1 MSSYNIPKRK
11 KRGSSKRITFDKPF
25 LKFFKMGLALFLGVT
40 FAGMLAL
47 KLYLVSLPQ
56 IKNLNTLKPNIVTTF
71 CASDGQV
78 IKTFAAYTYANVEL
92 SEVPKQLIEA
102 LIATED
108 KNFYKHPGYDL
119 VGLVRS
125 MIANILAGRV
135 VQGASTITQQL
146 SRILFLSN
154 EKTFTRKIKEL
165 QVAAQIEKTISKDKI
180 LEMYLNNVYLGS
192 GAYGVKGAAK
202 IYFNK
207 NLNEL
212 TLPEMAL
219 IAGLPQAP
227 SVYSPYNNI
236 DLAKKRRNQVL
247 GRMYKMK
254 YIDKKTYEEAKAS
267 PVTLSTMPVMYATN
281 KAPYFC
287 DYVVKDLQKLGFT
300 EEQIINGGYK
310 VITTLNYD
318 AQVKAN
324 EAILNNL
331 NAWGLKNNKNQAAVF
346 SFSPIDGRILVYAGG
361 KDYSKSQ
368 YDRVT
373 QSLRPSGSA
382 FKPFIYTAAIEKGY
396 SPNDMID
403 DLPYKIGDWTPKNYG
418 NKYRGPIPM
427 YTALMISS
435 NVCTARLMD
444 AIGVRPVIQ
453 LARVMGITTPIPYDY
468 TISLGS
474 NSVKLFEMT
483 RAYGVFAN
491 GGFRVEPYAIERV
504 ESSRGK
510 VLYEARKAKTSKVL
524 NINTAAT
531 MTAIMKTVIQSG
543 TGRAANIGKPAAG
556 KTGTTDDCKDAYFIG
571 FTPDVVTGVWVGNDD
586 NSRMGELTGGTVP
599 AKIWRDVMLVA
610 TEPYGVSDFEYP
622 EIILNP
628 FRASNVSIIPQ
639 NEARKAFEEEEERE
653 RKKKEEEELRSV
665 LPTVV
670 KPDSVDPTEFVKTIN
685 KGVNKGVN
693 IGVNKGVNKLKEVNK
708 NESVSEKNSGTT
720 TVLPFESKKV
730 IETPQRNEEPEVDQF
745 APIPLSAPV
754 N

>member
-1 MSSYNIPKRK
+1 MGNYNIPKNRK
-11 KRGSSKRITFDKPF
+11 KSSKRITFDNPLLSF
-25 LKFFKMGLALFLGVT
+25 LTGLTVFALGVVL
-40 FAGMLAL
+40 AGMLAL
-47 KLYLVSLPQ
+47 KLYLMSLPP

-71 CASDGQV
+71 CASDGEV
-78 IKTFAAYTYANVEL
+78 IKTFAAYTYSNVEL
-92 SEVPKQLIEA
+92 KEVPEQLVKA

-108 KNFYKHPGYDL
+108 KNFYTHPGYDIL
-119 VGLVRS
+119 GLARS
-125 MIANILAGRV
+125 MVANILAGHV

-192 GAYGVKGAAK
+192 GAYGVKSAAK

-207 NLNEL
+207 NLNQL

-236 DLAKKRRNQVL
+236 KLAEKRRNQVL
-247 GRMYKMK
+247 LRMYKMK
-254 YIDKKTYEEAKAS
+254 YIDKETYEDAKKA
-267 PVTLSTMPVMYATN
+267 PIKLSDMPIMYATN

-287 DYVVKDLQKLGFT
+287 DYVMKELHKLGFT
-300 EEQIINGGYK
+300 EDEIVNGGFK
-310 VITTLNYD
+310 VITTLDYK
-318 AQVKAN
+318 AQIKAN
-324 EAILNNL
+324 EAIIKNL
-331 NAWGLKNNKNQAAVF
+331 NSWGLNRDKNQAAVF
-346 SFSPIDGRILVYAGG
+346 SFSPVDGRILVYSGG
-361 KDYSKSQ
+361 KDYTKSQ
-368 YDRVT
+368 YDRVS

-403 DLPYKIGDWTPKNYG
+403 DLPFKVGDWTPKNYG
-418 NKYRGPIPM
+418 NKYRGPIPL
-427 YTALMISS
+427 YTAFMVSS
-435 NVCTARLMD
+435 NVCAARLMD

-483 RAYGVFAN
+483 RAYGIFAN
-491 GGFRVEPYAIERV
+491 GGFKVEPYAIERV
-504 ESSRGK
+504 ESSRGNL
-510 VLYEARKAKTSKVL
+510 LYEARKARTNKVL

-531 MTAIMKTVIQSG
+531 MTAIMRTVITNG
-543 TGRAANIGKPAAG
+543 TGRAADIGKPAAG

-610 TEPYGVSDFEYP
+610 TEPYGKSDFEYP

-628 FRASNVSIIPQ
+628 FKAPSVSVIPQ
-639 NEARKAFEEEEERE
+639 SEAKKAWEEQEEKEKE
-653 RKKKEEEELRSV
+653 KNKDSEIPPPNTAPVIKPSEFLQQTLTPIKKKETPKIE
-665 LPTVV
+665 V
-670 KPDSVDPTEFVKTIN
+670 KMERAET
-685 KGVNKGVN
+685 
-693 IGVNKGVNKLKEVNK
+693 
-708 NESVSEKNSGTT
+708 SEQQDT
-720 TVLPFESKKV
+720 
-730 IETPQRNEEPEVDQF
+730 QQQF
-745 APIPLSAPV
+745 APIPMTAAPTGES
-754 N
+754 NGY

>member
-1 MSSYNIPKRK
+1 M
-11 KRGSSKRITFDKPF
+11 
-25 LKFFKMGLALFLGVT
+25 
-40 FAGMLAL
+40 
-47 KLYLVSLPQ
+47 KLYLTSLPP

-71 CASDGQV
+71 CASDGEV

-92 SEVPKQLIEA
+92 KEVPDQLVKA

-108 KNFYKHPGYDL
+108 KNFYKHPGYDIL
-119 VGLVRS
+119 GLARS
-125 MIANILAGRV
+125 MVANILAGHV

-192 GAYGVKGAAK
+192 GAYGVKGAAR

-207 NLNEL
+207 NLNQL

-227 SVYSPYNNI
+227 SVYSPYNNKK
-236 DLAKKRRNQVL
+236 LAEKRRNQVL
-247 GRMYKMK
+247 LRMYKMK
-254 YIDKKTYEEAKAS
+254 YIDKETYENAKKA
-267 PVTLSTMPVMYATN
+267 PITLSTMPIMYATN

-287 DYVVKDLQKLGFT
+287 DYVMKELQKLGFT
-300 EEQIINGGYK
+300 EDEIVNGGYR
-310 VITTLNYD
+310 VITTLNYK

-324 EAILNNL
+324 EAIIKNL
-331 NAWGLKNNKNQAAVF
+331 NAWGLKNDKNQAAVF

-361 KDYSKSQ
+361 KDYTKSQ

-373 QSLRPSGSA
+373 QSARPSGSA

-403 DLPYKIGDWTPKNYG
+403 DLPFKAGGWTPRNYG
-418 NKYRGPIPM
+418 NKYRGPIPL
-427 YTALMISS
+427 YTALMVSS

-491 GGFRVEPYAIERV
+491 GGFKVEPFAIERV
-504 ESSRGK
+504 ESSRGT
-510 VLYEARKAKTSKVL
+510 VLYEAKKARTSKVL

-531 MTAIMKTVIQSG
+531 MTAIMKTVITNG

-556 KTGTTDDCKDAYFIG
+556 KTGTTDDSKDAYFIG

-586 NSRMGELTGGTVP
+586 NSKMGGITGGTVP
-599 AKIWRDVMLVA
+599 ALIWKDVMLVA
-610 TEPYGVSDFEYP
+610 TEPYGNSDFEYP
-622 EIILNP
+622 EVILNP
-628 FRASNVSIIPQ
+628 FKAPGVSIIPQ
-639 NEARKAFEEEEERE
+639 SEAKKIMEEKEKEKAKELEQEKEAEENIQAPTVIKPSEALQQTLTPI
-653 RKKKEEEELRSV
+653 KKKEV
-665 LPTVV
+665 PTVEV
-670 KPDSVDPTEFVKTIN
+670 KSERTEI
-685 KGVNKGVN
+685 
-693 IGVNKGVNKLKEVNK
+693 
-708 NESVSEKNSGTT
+708 
-720 TVLPFESKKV
+720 
-730 IETPQRNEEPEVDQF
+730 PQAQF
-745 APIPLSAPV
+745 APVPLTTAPV
-754 N
+754 GQ